1 MRGDEP
7 AANLC
12 PPPPGGRLPHMRGDE
27 PHQKLSGELDYAVC
41 PTCVGMNRPLRAFQ
55 LHVQC
60 LPHMRGDEPGGT
72 PDGRERL
79 RVCPTCVGMNRT
91 TARTGLR
98 LFAVCPTCVGM
109 NRSARSRR
117 GSNSSVCPT
126 CVGMNREY
134 CRRKGYARRLPHMFE
149 DEQKKPILRIA
160 ESASGVKSWRRRITP
175 ANASRS
181 RGTSPSPDGAS
192 PPACCRDSAR
202 ARGESRAACPS
213 CRTRT
218 SRRCSTTGSSPR

>member
-7 AANLC
+7 MTL
-12 PPPPGGRLPHMRGDE
+12 PRLTFSM
-27 PHQKLSGELDYAVC
+27 SVC
-41 PTCVGMNRPLRAFQ
+41 PTCVGMNRKKGRFLY
-55 LHVQC
+55 L
-60 LPHMRGDEPGGT
+60 GDG
-72 PDGRERL
+72 
-79 RVCPTCVGMNRT
+79 VCS
-91 TARTGLR
+91 
-98 LFAVCPTCVGM
+98 TCVGM

-160 ESASGVKSWRRRITP
+160 ESASGVKSWRRRVTP

-213 CRTRT
+213 WRTRT